1 MPPSRCEGK
10 QLFRRLVL
18 VAFFIEVGL
27 LLIVLPWSMVWDR
40 NYFMERFPIVHTIG
54 ANLFVRGAVSGVGL
68 VNLVAGFMELGPM
81 FALRARHDVAF
92 GDEADTQ
99 VRP

>member
-1 MPPSRCEGK
+1 
-10 QLFRRLVL
+10 
-18 VAFFIEVGL
+18 
-27 LLIVLPWSMVWDR
+27 MVWER
-40 NYFMERFPIVHTIG
+40 NYFMERLPIVHTI
-54 ANLFVRGAVSGVGL
+54 ATSVFVRGAVSGVGII
-68 VNLVAGFMELGPM
+68 NLVAGFVELVPI